1 VRLPDLVP
9 DEMDD
14 AQRSLHE
21 RIVGG
26 PRGSGPQHFAL
37 TTGSGA
43 LTGPFGVMVHD
54 PAIGAPLQ
62 ELGSALRYAG
72 SLPDR
77 TREIAILAV
86 ARATDNAFERHAHE
100 RVGRAAGLTDD
111 ELAALAAG
119 AFTSTDA
126 GEQAAYAL
134 CRRLLE
140 DRARLDDDDYAD
152 LSRTLGTTALT
163 ELVVLVG
170 YYRTLAQ
177 LMDVY
182 DVGVTRPSETR
193 PADRAA
199 RPGSA

>member
-1 VRLPDLVP
+1 
-9 DEMDD
+9 MDTE
-14 AQRSLHE
+14 QLSLRE

-37 TTGSGA
+37 TDEHGA
-43 LTGPFGVMVHD
+43 LTGPFGVMVHE

-72 SLPDR
+72 TLPDR

-86 ARATDNAFERHAHE
+86 AHATDNAFERHAHE
-100 RVGRAAGLTDD
+100 RVGRAAGLADD
-111 ELAALAAG
+111 ELAALADGTFAP
-119 AFTSTDA
+119 ADA

-177 LMDVY
+177 LMDVH
-182 DVGVTRPSETR
+182 DVGVPRDGT
-193 PADRAA
+193 
-199 RPGSA
+199 